1 MSRLIWICSVC
12 PLVFDLFILK
22 VFQNFADAIL
32 SSAFLA
38 LYELVESVART
49 NNITGMH
56 FVLYC
61 HLLLTKYLEL
71 LTLILYIIISSIMF

>member
-1 MSRLIWICSVC
+1 MTCLIWIYSVC

-32 SSAFLA
+32 LSAFLA

-49 NNITGMH
+49 NNITGMY

-61 HLLLTKYLEL
+61 HLLLTKYLKL